1 MEQVRNAATHYT
13 VEEYMA
19 LEATSE
25 VRHEFYR
32 GEIWAMAGATANHN
46 TIALRCGARL
56 LPIADERGCRVFTE
70 NVQLEVAQGIQY
82 TYPDVMVTCHDED
95 VTAERTMRH
104 PLLLIE
110 VLSPSTNDRD
120 RVWKLFRYQRL
131 TSLRHYLLIS
141 QQYQAIEWY
150 YRTSET
156 SEWQRQL
163 LTKPEE
169 AVEIPELATRLLLAD
184 IYANLRVPLVTDNE
198 PEEPQ
203 L

>member
-1 MEQVRNAATHYT
+1 MEQVSNTAIRYT

-19 LEATSE
+19 LEAASE

-32 GEIWAMAGATANHN
+32 GEIMAMSGATSIHN
-46 TIALRCGARL
+46 LLVLNCAFNLRSVF
-56 LPIADERGCRVFTE
+56 ENGCRVFTE
-70 NVQLEVAQGIQY
+70 SVQLEVAQGLQY

-95 VTAERTMRH
+95 VVAERTMRH

-131 TSLRHYLLIS
+131 PSLRHYLLIS
-141 QQYQAIEWY
+141 QQYQAVEWY
-150 YRTSET
+150 YRTTET

-169 AVEIPELATRLLLAD
+169 AVDIPELSTRLALAD
-184 IYANLRVPLVTDNE
+184 IYANLRISLVTDNE
-198 PEEPQ
+198 AGG
-203 L
+203 

>member
-1 MEQVRNAATHYT
+1 MEQVSNAPINYS

-19 LEATSE
+19 LEAASE

-56 LPIADERGCRVFTE
+56 LPIAEGRGCRVFTE
-70 NVQLEVAQGIQY
+70 NVQLEVAQGLQY

-110 VLSPSTNDRD
+110 VLSPSTSDRD

-131 TSLRHYLLIS
+131 ASLRHYLLIS
-141 QQYQAIEWY
+141 QQYQAVEWY
-150 YRTSET
+150 CRTNET

-184 IYANLRVPLVTDNE
+184 IYANLRIPLVTDNE

-203 L
+203 R